1 MSSPVL
7 PANIDLSNLKYSQ
20 VKILSS
26 GAKTVY
32 INYGTSKLRIQTPV
46 MYVPY
51 GINEGGFEDKNAKL
65 EVKSTD
71 KKYDITLSFKGHE
84 ENEKIGTFLK
94 KVKELEQKIIDDAF
108 QYREPWFKDDDIDR
122 KMLEKFFSPVVKV
135 DKDKNTG
142 KVVGKYP
149 PTIRFKLPYDNEND
163 KFKFQSYN
171 MEKEPIELLDILT
184 KLKGGKAQLI
194 VELSAIWFSGSKFGI
209 TFKVITGKFQR
220 SISNDVSF
228 IDDSDTEN
236 AVNQVEEEEDEEVVE
251 IAKKMDDTRV
261 DNSGDEEYTEQEAAE
276 QDTEQEV
283 VSQQTTQEKKKGGR
297 AAKK

>member
-261 DNSGDEEYTEQEAAE
+261 DNSGDEEYTEQEAEE
-276 QDTEQEV
+276 QKSA
-283 VSQQTTQEKKKGGR
+283 SQQTTQEKKKGGR

>member
-84 ENEKIGTFLK
+84 ENEKISTFLK

-251 IAKKMDDTRV
+251 ITQKMDDTKV
-261 DNSGDEEYTEQEAAE
+261 DNSGDEEYTEQEAEE
-276 QDTEQEV
+276 QKSA
-283 VSQQTTQEKKKGGR
+283 SQQTTQEKKKGGR

>member
-51 GINEGGFEDKNAKL
+51 GINEGGFEDKNAKV
-65 EVKSTD
+65 EVKTTD

-84 ENEKIGTFLK
+84 ENEKISTFLK

-108 QYREPWFKDDDIDR
+108 QYREPWFKDSDLDR

>member
-51 GINEGGFEDKNAKL
+51 GINEGGFEDKNAKV
-65 EVKSTD
+65 EVKTTD

-84 ENEKIGTFLK
+84 ENEKISTFLK

-108 QYREPWFKDDDIDR
+108 QYREPWFKDSDLDR

-251 IAKKMDDTRV
+251 ITQKMDDTKV

>member
-51 GINEGGFEDKNAKL
+51 GINEGGFEDKNAKV
-65 EVKSTD
+65 EVKTTD

-84 ENEKIGTFLK
+84 ENEKISTFLK

-261 DNSGDEEYTEQEAAE
+261 DNSGDEEYTEQEAEE
-276 QDTEQEV
+276 QKSA
-283 VSQQTTQEKKKGGR
+283 SQQTTQEKKKGGR

>member
-108 QYREPWFKDDDIDR
+108 QYREPWFKDSDLDR

>member
-51 GINEGGFEDKNAKL
+51 GINEGGFEDKNAKV

-84 ENEKIGTFLK
+84 ENEKINKFLK
-94 KVKELEQKIIDDAF
+94 KVKELEQKIIDDAYE
-108 QYREPWFKDDDIDR
+108 YREPWFKDSDLDR

-251 IAKKMDDTRV
+251 ITQKMDDTKV

>member
-108 QYREPWFKDDDIDR
+108 QYREPWFKDSDLDR

-251 IAKKMDDTRV
+251 IAKKMDDTKV
-261 DNSGDEEYTEQEAAE
+261 DNSGDEEYTEQEAEE
-276 QDTEQEV
+276 QKSA
-283 VSQQTTQEKKKGGR
+283 SQQTTQEKKKGGR

>member
-51 GINEGGFEDKNAKL
+51 GINEGGFEDKNAKV

-84 ENEKIGTFLK
+84 ENEKINKFLK
-94 KVKELEQKIIDDAF
+94 KVKELEQKIIDDAYE
-108 QYREPWFKDDDIDR
+108 YREPWFKDSDLDR

>member
-84 ENEKIGTFLK
+84 ENEKISTFLK

-108 QYREPWFKDDDIDR
+108 QYREPWFKDSDLDR

-276 QDTEQEV
+276 QKSA
-283 VSQQTTQEKKKGGR
+283 SQQTTQEKKKGGR

>member
-51 GINEGGFEDKNAKL
+51 GINEGGFEDKNAKV
-65 EVKSTD
+65 EVKTTD

-108 QYREPWFKDDDIDR
+108 QYREPWFKDSDLDR

>member
-51 GINEGGFEDKNAKL
+51 GINEGGFEDKNAKV
-65 EVKSTD
+65 EVKTTD

-84 ENEKIGTFLK
+84 ENEKISTFLK

-251 IAKKMDDTRV
+251 ITQKMDDTKV
-261 DNSGDEEYTEQEAAE
+261 DNSGDEEYTEQEAEE
-276 QDTEQEV
+276 QKSA
-283 VSQQTTQEKKKGGR
+283 SQQTTQEKKKGGR

>member
-84 ENEKIGTFLK
+84 ENEKISTFLK

-108 QYREPWFKDDDIDR
+108 QYREPWFKDSDLDR

-251 IAKKMDDTRV
+251 IAKKIDDTRV

>member
-108 QYREPWFKDDDIDR
+108 QYREPWFKDSDLDR

-261 DNSGDEEYTEQEAAE
+261 DNSGDEEYTEQEADE